1 MKKEN
6 NYTYLILGFAILI
19 AIYTSIKVAA
29 KQTFWLDLK
38 LADLFAYVP
47 DALNPFFLVL
57 TELGDKK
64 GIGIV
69 ALLVLGWL
77 LLIKKNF
84 LGAAA
89 IALSVAI
96 GNEVNKLLKNLI
108 VRPRPELDHLGHVD
122 SLSFPSGHA
131 MVGLVFYFLI
141 AYLVIEELKSST
153 AKKIVILLTAFLL
166 LLIGASRIILQ
177 VHYPT
182 DVIGGF
188 AFGYIWVILSLFIY
202 NFFKRKLKKKSEMK
216 KRLPSKK
223 ALKM

>member
-1 MKKEN
+1 MKRGN
-6 NYTYLILGFAILI
+6 RYTYLILAFAILI
-19 AIYTSIKVAA
+19 ATYTSIKVAA
-29 KQTFWLDLK
+29 KQTFWLDDK
-38 LADLFAYVP
+38 LADIFAYVP
-47 DALNPFFLVL
+47 DSLNPFFLVL

-77 LLIKKNF
+77 LLIRRNF

-96 GNEVNKLLKNLI
+96 GNEVNKLLKDFI
-108 VRPRPELDHLGHVD
+108 ARPRPELEHLGHVD

-131 MVGLVFYFLI
+131 MVGLVFYFFI
-141 AYLVIEELKSST
+141 AYIVIEELKSST
-153 AKKIVILLTAFLL
+153 SKKFVIFLVTLLL

-177 VHYPT
+177 AHYPT

-188 AFGYIWVILSLFIY
+188 AFGYIWVMLSLFIY
-202 NFFKRKLKKKSEMK
+202 NFFKKKLKKN
-216 KRLPSKK
+216 
-223 ALKM
+223 

>member
-1 MKKEN
+1 MLSMKKGDS
-6 NYTYLILGFAILI
+6 YTYLILAFAILI
-19 AIYTSIKVAA
+19 ATYTSIKVAA
-29 KQTFWLDLK
+29 KETFWLDDK

-47 DALNPFFLVL
+47 DNLNPFFLVL

-69 ALLVLGWL
+69 ALLVLAWL
-77 LLIKKNF
+77 LLIKRNF

-96 GNEVNKLLKNLI
+96 GNEVNKLLKDFI
-108 VRPRPELDHLGHVD
+108 ARPRPELEHLGHVD

-131 MVGLVFYFLI
+131 MVGLIFYFLI
-141 AYLVIEELKSST
+141 AYRVLEEFKSST
-153 AKKIVILLTAFLL
+153 AKKMVIFLVTLLL

-188 AFGYIWVILSLFIY
+188 AFGYIWVMITLCIY
-202 NFFKRKLKKKSEMK
+202 NFFKKKLK
-216 KRLPSKK
+216 RN
-223 ALKM
+223 

>member
-1 MKKEN
+1 MKKGN
-6 NYTYLILGFAILI
+6 RYTYLILGFAILI
-19 AIYTSIKVAA
+19 AIYISIKIAA
-29 KQTFWLDLK
+29 KQTFWLDDK

-47 DALNPFFLVL
+47 DTFNPFFLLL

-69 ALLVLGWL
+69 ALIVLGWL
-77 LLIKKNF
+77 LLIKRNF

-89 IALSVAI
+89 ITLSVAL
-96 GNEVNKLLKNLI
+96 GNEVNKLLKDLI
-108 VRPRPELDHLGHVD
+108 SRQRPDLDHLAHVD

-131 MVGLVFYFLI
+131 MVGLICYFFI
-141 AYLVIEELKSST
+141 AYLVIEELKSAT
-153 AKKIVILLTAFLL
+153 AKKLVILFTALLL

-188 AFGYIWVILSLFIY
+188 AFGYIWVMLSIIIY
-202 NFFKRKLKKKSEMK
+202 KFFKRKLKYNRK
-216 KRLPSKK
+216 
-223 ALKM
+223 

>member
-1 MKKEN
+1 MINKWN
-6 NYTYLILGFAILI
+6 TSTYLFLGFAIVI
-19 AIYTSIKVAA
+19 ALYTSIKVAA
-29 KQTFWLDLK
+29 KQTFWLDDK

-47 DALNPFFLVL
+47 DMFNPFFLIL

-64 GIGIV
+64 GIGVV
-69 ALLVLGWL
+69 ALIFLGWF
-77 LLIKKNF
+77 LLIKRNL

-96 GNEVNKLLKNLI
+96 GNEVNKLLKDLI
-108 VRPRPELDHLGHVD
+108 ARPRPEFDHLAHVD

-131 MVGLVFYFLI
+131 MVGFIFYYFI
-141 AYLVIEELKSST
+141 AYLVLEDLKSSK
-153 AKKIVILLTAFLL
+153 AKRMVIILTALLL

-188 AFGYIWVILSLFIY
+188 AFGYLWALASKDMY
-202 NFFKRKLKKKSEMK
+202 KFFK
-216 KRLPSKK
+216 KRLKK
-223 ALKM
+223 

>member
-1 MKKEN
+1 MVNKRITS
-6 NYTYLILGFAILI
+6 TYLILGFSILI
-19 AIYTSIKVAA
+19 AIYISIKVSA
-29 KQTFWLDLK
+29 KQTFWLDVK

-47 DALNPFFLVL
+47 DTFNPFFLVL

-69 ALLVLGWL
+69 ALIVLGWL
-77 LLIKKNF
+77 LLIKRNL

-89 IALSVAI
+89 IALSVAL
-96 GNEVNKLLKNLI
+96 GNEVNKLLKDLI
-108 VRPRPELDHLGHVD
+108 ARQRPELDHLAHVD

-131 MVGLVFYFLI
+131 MVGLIFYYFI
-141 AYLVIEELKSST
+141 AYLVMEDIKS
-153 AKKIVILLTAFLL
+153 AAARRMVIIFAVLLL

-188 AFGYIWVILSLFIY
+188 AFGYIWVLPSIYIY
-202 NFFKRKLKKKSEMK
+202 NFCKKKLKK
-216 KRLPSKK
+216 
-223 ALKM
+223 

>member
-1 MKKEN
+1 MVN
-6 NYTYLILGFAILI
+6 NKNISTYLLVGFAIVI
-19 AIYTSIKVAA
+19 ALYTSFKVAA
-29 KQTFWLDLK
+29 KQTFWLDEK

-47 DALNPFFLVL
+47 DTFNPHFLIL

-69 ALLVLGWL
+69 ALIVLGWL
-77 LLIKKNF
+77 LLIRRNL

-89 IALSVAI
+89 IALSVAL
-96 GNEVNKLLKNLI
+96 GNEVNKLLKDLI
-108 VRPRPELDHLGHVD
+108 ARPRPELDHLANVD

-131 MVGLVFYFLI
+131 MVGLVFYYFI
-141 AYLVIEELKSST
+141 AYLVLEDMKSTT
-153 AKKIVILLTAFLL
+153 ARRMVIILAALLL

-188 AFGYIWVILSLFIY
+188 AFGYIWVLVSIYIY
-202 NFFKRKLKKKSEMK
+202 NYFK
-216 KRLPSKK
+216 KRLKR
-223 ALKM
+223 